1 MKMRFQRS
9 TALKFIAKQ
18 PPKQKER
25 ILAAI
30 ERLPAGDVVA
40 LENRPGYYRLRIG
53 DYRVVFSIDYVQDM
67 ISVYHV
73 GNRGDV
79 YKNL

>member
-1 MKMRFQRS
+1 MKIRFQRN

-25 ILAAI
+25 MMSAI
-30 ERLPAGDVVA
+30 GRLPEGDVVPV
-40 LENRPGYYRLRIG
+40 ENMPG
-53 DYRVVFSIDYVQDM
+53 FF
-67 ISVYHV
+67 SVYHA

-79 YKNL
+79 YKNLS